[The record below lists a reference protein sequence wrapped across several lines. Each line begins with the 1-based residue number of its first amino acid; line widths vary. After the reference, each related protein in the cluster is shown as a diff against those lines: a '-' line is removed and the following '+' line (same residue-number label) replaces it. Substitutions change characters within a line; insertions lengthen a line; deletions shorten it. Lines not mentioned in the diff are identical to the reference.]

1 MNAEDHLKCPV
12 CGTPVSAEDKFCK
25 SCGTDL
31 SVRRVISVQESFE
44 QEDQPA
50 ESYERKFPFFKRFW
64 QVLVSPR
71 EGMKD
76 VGLAPD
82 YLGPVLILVIQAV
95 VSGVS
100 SWFIMHRINIV
111 GGGEDLSYVWS
122 TYDITLSVSIYIASA
137 MFFVFW
143 LVKSYLVDVAC
154 DSGSEWGYATAAS
167 VTGYAYIADL
177 VTSVLNILI
186 VWLIA
191 PVFTFDISSAAAA
204 EQSAR
209 TYYTQIK
216 WAQFLYTLPLFI
228 VGLVWKSYL
237 GALGSHFGTKG
248 NCKVS
253 GAFLIFFALGLVS
266 IAWTLFNLIQ
276 WF

>member
-1 MNAEDHLKCPV
+1 MNAEDNLKCPV

-25 SCGTDL
+25 NCGTDL
-31 SVRRVISVQESFE
+31 SVRRAIVVQDSFE
-44 QEDQPA
+44 QEGEQA
-50 ESYERKFPFFKRFW
+50 ESYERRFWFFKRFW
-64 QVLVSPR
+64 KVLVSPR

-82 YLGPVLILVIQAV
+82 CLGPALILVVEAV
-95 VSGVS
+95 VSGVA

-111 GGGEDLSYVWS
+111 GGGADVSYVWS

-137 MFFVFW
+137 MVFVFW

-154 DSGSEWGYATAAS
+154 DSGSGWGFATAAS
-167 VTGYAYIADL
+167 VTGYAYLADL
-177 VTSVLNILI
+177 VTSVLSILI

-204 EQSAR
+204 EQSLR

-216 WAQFLYTLPLFI
+216 WTQFLYTLPLLI

-248 NCKVS
+248 KCKIS
-253 GAFLIFFALGLVS
+253 GAFIIFFLLGLVS